1 MAEAFTT
8 VPAKSSP
15 ARFRYTKANPVK
27 DPTTSFAGKTVLIT
41 GPNAGLGYEAATK
54 FAKLGASKLIF
65 GVRSL
70 ERGQEAKTKIEQ
82 LTKCKRDVIE
92 LLQLDMGSY
101 ASIEK
106 FAKSASDQFPVIHA
120 AVLNAGV
127 APPSHKPSKEGW
139 EMSLQVN
146 VISTAYLAILLLP
159 KMRESGKTTG
169 EPTHL
174 EFVSSTGHGD
184 VAIES
189 VRDSKSILKKVNDPA
204 NFKFTAQYQI
214 TKLLEIWVM
223 EHIAAKTSPKE
234 VIVNSSCPGLCKSS
248 IGRDFGIM
256 LRGLDAVFKGIF
268 AQTAEAG
275 SRILVSATT
284 AGADSHGGF
293 WALDAVT
300 VPGELVK
307 SDEGKALSKQFWGE
321 VLDVLKKQN
330 ANVEDILDG

>member
-27 DPTTSFAGKTVLIT
+27 DPTTSFVGKTVLIT
-41 GPNAGLGYEAATK
+41 GPNAGLGFEAATK

-82 LTKCKRDVIE
+82 LTKCKKDVIQ

-101 ASIEK
+101 KSIEN
-106 FAKSASDQFPVIHA
+106 FAKSVADQFPVIHA

-127 APPSHKPSKEGW
+127 APPSHKLSQEGW

-159 KMRESGKTTG
+159 KMRESGRSTG

-184 VAIES
+184 VAIDS
-189 VRDSKSILKKVNDPA
+189 VRDSKSILKKVNNPA

-214 TKLLEIWVM
+214 SKLLEIWAA

-248 IGRDFGIM
+248 IGRDFGM
-256 LRGLDAVFKGIF
+256 VLRGLDAIFKGIF

-300 VPGELVK
+300 V
-307 SDEGKALSKQFWGE
+307 
-321 VLDVLKKQN
+321 
-330 ANVEDILDG
+330 

>member
-1 MAEAFTT
+1 MAEVFTT

-27 DPTTSFAGKTVLIT
+27 DPTTSFVGKTVLIT
-41 GPNAGLGYEAATK
+41 GPNAGLGYEAAIK

-82 LTKCKRDVIE
+82 LTKCKSNVIE

-106 FAKSASDQFPVIHA
+106 FAKSASQFPVIHV

-127 APPSHKPSKEGW
+127 APPSHKLSQEGW

-159 KMRESGKTTG
+159 KMRESGRSTG

-189 VRDSKSILKKVNDPA
+189 VRDGKSILKKVNDSS
-204 NFKFTAQYQI
+204 NFKFAAQYQI
-214 TKLLEIWVM
+214 SKLLEIWVA

-248 IGRDFGIM
+248 IGRDFGM
-256 LRGLDAVFKGIF
+256 VLRGLDAIFKGIF
-268 AQTAEAG
+268 AQTTEAG

-300 VPGELVK
+300 V
-307 SDEGKALSKQFWGE
+307 
-321 VLDVLKKQN
+321 
-330 ANVEDILDG
+330 